1 MQQAPDARSNMHWKK
16 YLSALVLTAL
26 GYFLLGLV
34 GKSAAM
40 PPEHVAI
47 FWPAAGLAL
56 AAVLVYGSAGLIGVF
71 IGSLAVTF
79 YTTSVFIASP
89 NDLVLPVVLGIGA
102 TLQAAVGCW
111 LVCRTCGFPFAY
123 HRASKVVTF
132 LTFGALLS
140 ALVNATLST
149 LTIWFAGYLP
159 TESLLVVWMN
169 WWAGDAVGIIF
180 LLPWLVVSFPRVM
193 HAPAQKSRLVLL
205 SLTGI
210 TAGIVVLSLLATQME
225 QNRQEQ
231 AFANNAERIA
241 STLDGEL
248 GNIIDILHGLAGFVA
263 SHETLIPEEFEEY
276 TATIMLRNP
285 LLNGLSWNARVA
297 GSDLREFEAFMQQR
311 YRDSGYEPGFTVSQR
326 NSAGQVEPVT
336 LRDNHVV
343 ISYLA
348 PFAINKDVLGLDV
361 ASQTSRKETLEA
373 AWVAKNAIP
382 TPPITLSHGGETQ
395 LGVLLFLPYSAG
407 NYGTS
412 GLLSDGYAT
421 AVIRLQ
427 ELAEIALSGEMLS
440 NTHLALIDPDAG
452 TEPAVLYHTPMA
464 DDTLRSLVASR
475 QSMLSDDA
483 ALFPMQARH
492 VLRVGG
498 RAWELIQVS
507 DHEFLSQPW
516 GVHLLLIAGLLF
528 TGLLGWFIIILAG
541 HTREVEYQVEN
552 RTRELTNANARL
564 QESEKELQEAR
575 DIAVQSDQAKSDFL
589 ANMSH
594 EIRTPMNAIIGLSSL
609 GIQQHGNP
617 DSYEK
622 FYRINQSGE
631 MLLGI
636 INTILDFSKIEA
648 GKLELESEVFS
659 LPDILRRLDSMFRTQ
674 AQEKEL
680 SLVFKFA
687 GKCDKYYVGDAL
699 RLTQVLVN
707 LIGNAIKFT
716 PQGEVEV
723 TVGAQNLDENEAR
736 LTWSV
741 KDTGI
746 GMSENQLEHLFDAF
760 SQADTS
766 TSREYGG
773 TGLGMTI
780 SQRLVEAMQGCFS
793 VHSELGKGTVMSFTV
808 PLQRASNAQK
818 SAAKAQQHID
828 SLHPVGEKVQL
839 AGRVLLVEDNPINQT
854 VIEEQLRHLGVSV
867 DVVENGQ
874 QAVEA
879 VAAHDYVLVLMD
891 VQMPVMD
898 GYQATREIRRTGN
911 TIPIIALTAAAM
923 VEDKQKAR
931 AAGMDDHLGKPFRE
945 REMRHLLAKWGQ
957 RQHADR
963 D

>member
-1 MQQAPDARSNMHWKK
+1 MQQAPHAHSTMNWKK
-16 YLSALVLTAL
+16 YLVVVVMTML

-40 PPEHVAI
+40 PPEYMAI

-56 AAVLVYGSAGLIGVF
+56 AATLVYGSAGLWGVVL
-71 IGSLAVTF
+71 GSLAVTLH
-79 YTTSVFIASP
+79 TTWVFIATP
-89 NDLVLPVVLGIGA
+89 QDLILPVVLALGA
-102 TLQAAVGCW
+102 TVQAAVGCW
-111 LVCRTCGFPFAY
+111 LVTRTCGFPFDY

-132 LTFGALLS
+132 ITFGACLS
-140 ALVNATLST
+140 TLVNATIST
-149 LTIWFAGYLP
+149 LAIWLAGYLA

-169 WWAGDAVGIIF
+169 WWAGDAVGVIF
-180 LLPWLVVSFPRVM
+180 LLPWLVVSFPRLM

-210 TAGIVVLSLLATQME
+210 TAGIVMLSLLATQME
-225 QNRQEQ
+225 QDRQEQ

-241 STLDGEL
+241 STLDSEL
-248 GNIIDILHGLAGFVA
+248 ANITDILHGVAGFVA
-263 SHETLIPEEFEEY
+263 SHETLIPAEFEEY
-276 TATIMLRNP
+276 TAPILLRNP
-285 LLNGLSWNARVA
+285 LLSGLSWNTRVT
-297 GSDLREFEAFMQQR
+297 GSELREFEAIMQKR
-311 YRDSGYEPGFTVSQR
+311 YRDSGFAPGFTVRQR
-326 NSAGQVEPVT
+326 NRAGQLEPVIQ
-336 LRDNHVV
+336 RDNHVI

-348 PFAINKDVLGLDV
+348 PFAVNNDVLGLDIAAQ
-361 ASQTSRKETLEA
+361 ASRTKTLEA
-373 AWVAKNAIP
+373 AWVAGNAIP
-382 TPPITLSHGGETQ
+382 TPPISLSHGGELQ

-407 NYGTS
+407 EYGTGS
-412 GLLSDGYAT
+412 LLSDGYAT

-427 ELAEIALSGEMLS
+427 ELAEIALGGEMLS
-440 NTHLALIDPDAG
+440 NTSLVLLDPDASS
-452 TEPAVLYHTPMA
+452 EPAVLYHTPMSEQQRR
-464 DDTLRSLVASR
+464 TLVASR
-475 QSMLSDDA
+475 QAMVNGADTLYP
-483 ALFPMQARH
+483 LQARH
-492 VLRVGG
+492 VVTVGG

-507 DHEFLSQPW
+507 EHKFISQPW
-516 GVHLLLIAGLLF
+516 GVHLLMIAGLLF
-528 TGLLGWFIIILAG
+528 SGLLGWFIIILAG

-552 RTRELTNANARL
+552 RTRELTAANARL

-575 DIAVQSDQAKSDFL
+575 DIAVQSDRAKSDFL

-648 GKLELESEVFS
+648 GKLVLESEVFS
-659 LPDILRRLDSMFRTQ
+659 LPDILRRLDSMFRAQ
-674 AQEKEL
+674 AQEKGL
-680 SLVFKFA
+680 SLVFRFS

-716 PQGEVEV
+716 HQGEVEV
-723 TVGAQNLDENEAR
+723 TVGAQNIDENEAR

-741 KDTGI
+741 RDSGI
-746 GMSENQLEHLFDAF
+746 GMSESQLTHLFDAF
-760 SQADTS
+760 TQADTS

-793 VHSELGKGTVMSFTV
+793 VHSELNAGTIMSFTV
-808 PLQRASNAQK
+808 PMIRANDAQK
-818 SAAKAQQHID
+818 AAAKAQQHID
-828 SLHPVGEKVQL
+828 SLHPVGEKVRL
-839 AGRVLLVEDNPINQT
+839 DGRVLLVEDNPINQT
-854 VIEEQLRHLGVSV
+854 VIEEQLRHLGVTA

-879 VAAHDYVLVLMD
+879 VAANDYVLVLMD
-891 VQMPVMD
+891 IQMPVMD

-911 TIPIIALTAAAM
+911 TVPIIALTAAAM

-957 RQHADR
+957 RQQEA
-963 D
+963 